1 MRRLLMAERRQP
13 GNDARPLAGLAR
25 REMRGLAKVVA
36 SAVLV
41 ASTAGARADDWDG
54 CRSNEPDRVI
64 VSCTKVIET
73 PGIDPERLDDALL
86 RRAIGYHNLGQFQRA
101 IRDYDE
107 VIRILPQSNTKYRA
121 ITHNNRAGVYLELG
135 EPSQGLPDS
144 EKAVQ
149 LAPKQPHFW
158 ALRGW
163 IDQSLGDRQGA
174 IRDHD
179 AALELGKARW
189 VKHYQCGLRLARLYL
204 GPLDGVLR
212 PELRTALLT
221 CVDKGRSCAP
231 WSTDPEC
238 PDPVG

>member
-1 MRRLLMAERRQP
+1 MR
-13 GNDARPLAGLAR
+13 D
-25 REMRGLAKVVA
+25 LAKVVA
-36 SAVLV
+36 FVALV
-41 ASTAGARADDWDG
+41 ASTGGARADERAD

-64 VSCTKVIET
+64 ASCTKVIET
-73 PGIDPERLDDALL
+73 PPIDPDRLGDALI
-86 RRAIGYHNLGQFQRA
+86 RRAIGYQNLGQRQHA

-107 VIRILPQSNTKYRA
+107 AIRILPQSNTKYRA
-121 ITHNNRAGVYLELG
+121 IAHNNRAQAYLDSG
-135 EPSQGLPDS
+135 KPAQGLPDS
-144 EKAVQ
+144 EEAVQ
-149 LAPKQPHFW
+149 LAPKEPHFR
-158 ALRGW
+158 AARGW
-163 IDQSLGDRQGA
+163 INQSLGDQQGA

-221 CVDKGRSCAP
+221 CVDKGSSCAP

>member
-1 MRRLLMAERRQP
+1 MGVRKEDDQSGPATERVPASCCPPTGALSLEGRLRNVLGGPAADKADSVGRIRMRRLLMAERRQP

-121 ITHNNRAGVYLELG
+121 ITTAPGPISNWASRRKACRIRKRLCSWLQNNLISGPCAAG
-135 EPSQGLPDS
+135 
-144 EKAVQ
+144 
-149 LAPKQPHFW
+149 
-158 ALRGW
+158 
-163 IDQSLGDRQGA
+163 
-174 IRDHD
+174 
-179 AALELGKARW
+179 
-189 VKHYQCGLRLARLYL
+189 
-204 GPLDGVLR
+204 
-212 PELRTALLT
+212 
-221 CVDKGRSCAP
+221 
-231 WSTDPEC
+231 
-238 PDPVG
+238 